1 MSNPIR
7 SADGSVTDARMSRQ
21 YALERKEAAM
31 KGRDE
36 TERIPYLRVGT
47 TILKRV
53 LMPLSN
59 GRNVETLIP

>member
-1 MSNPIR
+1 
-7 SADGSVTDARMSRQ
+7 
-21 YALERKEAAM
+21 M